1 MILRGMTEQQAREFL
16 ERELAKQ
23 ESAMFY
29 WENEELEEAL
39 EFMIEAVAKLI
50 AANNAKVETDRRDDL
65 RRAGF

>member
-1 MILRGMTEQQAREFL
+1 MTLRGMTEQQAREFL

-50 AANNAKVETDRRDDL
+50 AANNAKVEADRRADH
-65 RRAGF
+65 RSAGF

>member
-1 MILRGMTEQQAREFL
+1 MRGMTEQQAREFL

-50 AANNAKVETDRRDDL
+50 AANNAKVEADRRADH
-65 RRAGF
+65 RSAGF

>member
-1 MILRGMTEQQAREFL
+1 MTEQQAREFL